1 MNWIKNFKN
10 VFSPMLTSVIVAVIA
25 VYTIMQNFGGIN
37 LFDRLSNLVPALLII
52 TAVIGMQLKNQ
63 SLAAHLILLFTS
75 YLFSGRALVYA
86 ITSINFQSLSFGAVW
101 SVELVLNAL
110 IFIYLMLYILSFAF
124 DSNTKIKW
132 QKSPVVMSAVIAFIF
147 FFFRDGF
154 SGAVLKIIPPMIALL
169 FGSDLFA
176 IVLLLAGVADVPFN
190 ILSRLIEST
199 LFNQPL
205 SYFLFALFALYL
217 IYGAVKAIMAQLNKK
232 A

>member
-154 SGAVLKIIPPMIALL
+154 SGAVLKIIPPVIALL